1 MTVPAYVD
9 IERLCEELCI
19 SERCAENW
27 TAKGLLPS
35 PRQPE
40 GAKKGAKR
48 LWKWSEV
55 QRYLDGRNRPKTA
68 QEIQDATKAALSAA
82 D

>member
-9 IERLCEELCI
+9 IERLCSELCI
-19 SERCAENW
+19 SERTADLW
-27 TAKGLLPS
+27 TKKGLLPA
-35 PRQPE
+35 PRQPD
-40 GAKKGAKR
+40 GAKR
-48 LWKWSEV
+48 LWKWTEV